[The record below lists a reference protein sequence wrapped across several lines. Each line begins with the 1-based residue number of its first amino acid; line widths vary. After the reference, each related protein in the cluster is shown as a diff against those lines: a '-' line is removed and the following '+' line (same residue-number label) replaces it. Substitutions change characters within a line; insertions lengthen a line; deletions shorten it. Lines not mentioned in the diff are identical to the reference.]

1 MSAKDFLKQKEIKD
15 TLFINNEW
23 IKDGLSN
30 LLDEY
35 DKELK
40 EENDSLNNQL
50 EERIL
55 SIEAIEHYNDT
66 VLLFQKQLTEKDNE
80 IKEITEQIKFWKDS
94 NEGFKKLYIEE
105 CKGNNYNKSI
115 LGNYQTS
122 HNAIMELNKVL
133 QSEKQEILNSLK
145 KCLEG
150 VEELNNEYQS
160 GWDFIIEET
169 NNIINKNK

>member
-1 MSAKDFLKQKEIKD
+1 MSVKDFLKQKEIKD

-35 DKELK
+35 NKELK

-50 EERIL
+50 EERNL

-66 VLLFQKQLTEKDNE
+66 VLSFQKQLIEKDEE
-80 IKEITEQIKFWKDS
+80 IKEMIEQIDYLKGS
-94 NEGFKKLYIEE
+94 TEGFKALYIAD
-105 CKGNNYNKSI
+105 CKENNYNKSI
-115 LGNYQTS
+115 LNNYQKS

-150 VEELNNEYQS
+150 VEELNNEHQS
-160 GWDFIIEET
+160 GWDFIIEEA